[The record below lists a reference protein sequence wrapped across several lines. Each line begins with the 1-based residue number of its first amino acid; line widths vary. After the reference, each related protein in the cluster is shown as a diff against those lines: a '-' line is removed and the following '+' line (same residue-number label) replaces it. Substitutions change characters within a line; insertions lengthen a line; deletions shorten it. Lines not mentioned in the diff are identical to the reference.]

1 MTEMSTKQLTDIITE
16 YASGLSQSRYDD
28 ASDVF
33 TFTQIRDLQTRCI
46 SAIVRAAGLNSLYH
60 SMAIDIGKENDHVYN
75 HVAQQIGVAKALLF
89 DMQNGYMT
97 SFEELVH
104 GNIFS
109 DFLEMANYLSKK
121 NYKDAAAVLAG
132 STLEVHLKK
141 LCKKHGVDT
150 ISNGK
155 SKKAESLNAELK
167 TGGVYTLFEQKNI
180 TAWLDLRNSAA
191 HGKYS
196 EYDNDQVRLLI
207 ANIRDFLTR
216 HPA

>member
-1 MTEMSTKQLTDIITE
+1 MTETFTKQLTDIITE
-16 YASGLSQSRYDD
+16 HASGLSKSHYRD

-33 TFTQIRDLQTRCI
+33 TSTQIRDLQTRCI
-46 SAIVRAAGLNSLYH
+46 SAIVRASGLNSLYH
-60 SMAIDIGKENDHVYN
+60 SMAINIGKENDHVYN
-75 HVAQQIGVAKALLF
+75 HVAQQIGVAKALLS
-89 DMQNGYMT
+89 DIQNGYMT

-104 GNIFS
+104 GDIFS
-109 DFLEMANYLSKK
+109 DFLEMANYLLKK

-132 STLEVHLKK
+132 STLEVQLKK
-141 LCKKHGVDT
+141 LCKKHEVDT
-150 ISNGK
+150 RSNGK
-155 SKKAESLNAELK
+155 PKKAESLNADLK
-167 TGGVYTLFEQKNI
+167 TRGVYALLEQKNI

-196 EYDNDQVRLLI
+196 EYDKDQVRLLI

>member
-1 MTEMSTKQLTDIITE
+1 M
-16 YASGLSQSRYDD
+16 
-28 ASDVF
+28 
-33 TFTQIRDLQTRCI
+33 
-46 SAIVRAAGLNSLYH
+46 
-60 SMAIDIGKENDHVYN
+60 
-75 HVAQQIGVAKALLF
+75 
-89 DMQNGYMT
+89 
-97 SFEELVH
+97 
-104 GNIFS
+104 
-109 DFLEMANYLSKK
+109 
-121 NYKDAAAVLAG
+121 LAG

-141 LCKKHGVDT
+141 LCNKNGVNI

-167 TGGVYTLFEQKNI
+167 TGGVYALFEQKNI

-196 EYDNDQVRLLI
+196 EYDKDQVRLLI